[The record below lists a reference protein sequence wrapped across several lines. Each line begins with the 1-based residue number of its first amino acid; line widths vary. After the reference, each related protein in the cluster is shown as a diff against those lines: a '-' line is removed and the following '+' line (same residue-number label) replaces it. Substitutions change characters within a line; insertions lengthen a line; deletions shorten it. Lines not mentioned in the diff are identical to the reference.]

1 MTDSP
6 AILGVAVSGGLAVG
20 PVHIVRAGAADVPAW
35 FVPKEEAPAEI
46 GRLAAALTETAE
58 MLEQQRVRVARSS
71 GEKDAEIFAVHRMIL
86 TDPSALR
93 EVEATISQE
102 GVNAEAAVQRLIQRF
117 EETLGQLEG
126 ASVRGTAADVSDPWR
141 RVLDTLLQ
149 RDRDEVRSGE
159 ERVVLAAPE
168 LTPQVVAWIDRSRIL
183 AVVCEK
189 GGRYSH
195 GAVLCRSMSIPC
207 VVGLNNLLGR
217 LEQNMTVVV
226 DGDEGRLQLR
236 PSGEDLEEVAEAQKH
251 RARRAQAVRG
261 YARREAVTRCEGLRL
276 RTQVNV
282 ESVLDL
288 ETFDVEH
295 CDGVGLLRTEFLYM
309 ERPQFPSEEEQVR
322 LYRKVVE
329 RLDGRP
335 VTIRTL
341 DIGADKQLPY
351 FETPAERNPALGW
364 RGLRVSLQWPD
375 LFAVQLRA
383 ILRAS
388 AHGPCRILLPMVS
401 SLEQIDE
408 VRQLLDSARSQ
419 LEAQGYPMG
428 ESVELGVM
436 VEVPSAVLSLHHWAP
451 HIDFVSVGTNDL
463 VQYLLAVDRDNGWV
477 AKLYAPSNPAV
488 IASLARVAE
497 VAREAG
503 LSCAVCGDVAGDPA
517 VAVFLAGLGYDS
529 ISCAPG
535 FLAGVKHAMG
545 QVTADEAREIA
556 AQVLAAERGP
566 DVRERIAQLRQRL
579 YASIDG

>member
-6 AILGVAVSGGLAVG
+6 AIQGVAVSAGLAVG
-20 PVHIVRAGAADVPAW
+20 PAHIVRAGSDEVPAW
-35 FVPKEEAPAEI
+35 FVPKGEVPSEI

-58 MLEQQRVRVARSS
+58 ALERQRLRVAQTT
-71 GEKDAEIFAVHRMIL
+71 GEKDAEIFAVHKMIL

-93 EVEATISQE
+93 DVEATINQE
-102 GVNAEAAVQRLIQRF
+102 GINAEAAVQRLIQRF
-117 EETLGQLEG
+117 EETMGRLEG
-126 ASVRGTAADVSDPWR
+126 ANVRGTAADVSDPWR
-141 RVLDTLLQ
+141 RVLDMLLH
-149 RDRDEVRSGE
+149 RDQEAVRSGD

-183 AVVCEK
+183 AIVCEK

-207 VVGLNNLLGR
+207 VVGLPNLLGR
-217 LEQNMTVVV
+217 LEQHMNVVV
-226 DGDEGRLQLR
+226 DGDNGHILLR
-236 PSGEDLEEVAEAQKH
+236 PSEADLAEVEVSQADRRVRGE
-251 RARRAQAVRG
+251 AVRG
-261 YARREAVTRCEGLRL
+261 FAAREPQTRCGSLRL
-276 RTQVNV
+276 STQVNV

-288 ETFDVEH
+288 DAFDVEH

-309 ERPQFPSEEEQVR
+309 ERSSFPSEEEQYR

-329 RLDGRP
+329 HMAGRT

-351 FETPAERNPALGW
+351 FQTPAERNPALGW

-388 AHGPCRILLPMVS
+388 VHGPCRILLPMVS
-401 SLEQIDE
+401 SLEQIDD
-408 VRQLLDSARSQ
+408 VRRQLDLAREQ
-419 LEAQGYPMG
+419 LASGGYPMG
-428 ESVELGVM
+428 EDLQLGVM
-436 VEVPSAVLSLHHWAP
+436 VEVPSAVLSLHQWVP

-477 AKLYAPSNPAV
+477 ASLYAPSNPAV

-497 VAREAG
+497 VCSEAG
-503 LSCAVCGDVAGDPA
+503 LSRSVCGDVAGDPT
-517 VAVFLAGLGYDS
+517 VAIFLAGLGYDS
-529 ISCAPG
+529 VSTAPG
-535 FLAGVKHAMG
+535 FLAGIKHALA
-545 QVTADEAREIA
+545 QVTADEARELA
-556 AQVLAAERGP
+556 AEVLAAERGP
-566 DVRERIAQLRQRL
+566 DVRLVIARWRERL
-579 YASIDG
+579 YSVDPD